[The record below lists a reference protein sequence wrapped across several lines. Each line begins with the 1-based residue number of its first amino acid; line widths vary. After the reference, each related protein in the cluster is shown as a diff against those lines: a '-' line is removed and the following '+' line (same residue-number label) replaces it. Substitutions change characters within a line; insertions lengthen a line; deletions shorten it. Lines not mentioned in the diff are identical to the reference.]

1 MPKSVFSG
9 AHRHVVD
16 ALVEMRRRSGL
27 TQEEVARRVGKDQ
40 SFISL
45 IENSQRRV
53 DVLEFFALARAMEG
67 DALAMLSEIERKL
80 PKRIEI

>member
-1 MPKSVFSG
+1 VAPG
-9 AHRHVVD
+9 
-16 ALVEMRRRSGL
+16 RRSGL

-53 DVLEFFALARAMEG
+53 DVLEFFVLARAMEA
-67 DALAMLSEIERKL
+67 DAVIKLSEIERKL
-80 PKRIEI
+80 PKDIAI